1 MEENGLKNNSE
12 LVRFAMKRHGN
23 GAEIS
28 RHRMNDERQRKPH
41 FARLRQLTSGLPGN
55 PNRTTLQ
62 CRLVD
67 ETQ

>member
-28 RHRMNDERQRKPH
+28 RHRMNGS
-41 FARLRQLTSGLPGN
+41 A
-55 PNRTTLQ
+55 NRISPE
-62 CRLVD
+62 CGS
-67 ETQ
+67 